1 MKDRVTKNY
10 FTDNGDTLV
19 IGGKLIVEE
28 NATVTG
34 LEDDFT
40 PAAKQTDIANDAQLA
55 DVITAFNGLLS
66 AMKTAGL
73 MVST

>member
-40 PAAKQTDIANDAQLA
+40 PAAKQNDIANDAQLA